1 MKKKMN
7 SKLIKCTLPF
17 PRVNASQQKHS
28 TVNNFKHKY
37 DFLNMEKQLDLGK
50 ICFLLKKK
58 NDSWHSKDFDKN
70 WHKTNFEAEKARK
83 LIKELTKM

>member
-1 MKKKMN
+1 MEKKMN

-58 NDSWHSKDFDKN
+58 TILGIL
-70 WHKTNFEAEKARK
+70 KT
-83 LIKELTKM
+83 LTKIGIKQILKLKKLGN